1 MDNECTMH
9 NGCVQ
14 NATRR
19 MRDAIHAL
27 DRSAVYYL
35 DAGNPTNQ
43 MKLYNPHAH
52 HVPSMDAC
60 VAENADQLAWRWA
73 TELDGPNGATTPGK
87 GPHMIKAIFDMKD
100 TWLNTL
106 MNLNSMTHLA
116 EYQTCGQ
123 FLTPDM
129 LTVGMGAQTLAQ
141 YRAQYFLWAV
151 LGAPLILSNDV
162 RTMSSE
168 TLSLLA
174 NPEGEMTCRYS
185 RGFGC

>member
-1 MDNECTMH
+1 MQLPPLCAAL
-9 NGCVQ
+9 

-73 TELDGPNGATTPGK
+73 TELDGPNGATTPGNFRK
-87 GPHMIKAIFDMKD
+87 NFR
-100 TWLNTL
+100 
-106 MNLNSMTHLA
+106 
-116 EYQTCGQ
+116 
-123 FLTPDM
+123 PD
-129 LTVGMGAQTLAQ
+129 V
-141 YRAQYFLWAV
+141 
-151 LGAPLILSNDV
+151 
-162 RTMSSE
+162 
-168 TLSLLA
+168 
-174 NPEGEMTCRYS
+174 CS
-185 RGFGC
+185 RFQS